1 MVLNILVVTKM
12 LKPLDR
18 YVFFLLKWVH
28 IEEILIK
35 QYVYL
40 LLIKYEKL
48 FNENIMKFGKKLSNI
63 KKEFNNLIENPHKMK
78 NI

>member
-12 LKPLDR
+12 LKPLAR
-18 YVFFLLKWVH
+18 YVFFLLKWIH

-63 KKEFNNLIENPHKMK
+63 MKEFNRKPA
-78 NI
+78 

>member
-48 FNENIMKFGKKLSNI
+48 LNENIMKFGKKLSNI
-63 KKEFNNLIENPHKMK
+63 MKEFNRKPA
-78 NI
+78 

>member
-48 FNENIMKFGKKLSNI
+48 LNENIMKFGKKLSNI
-63 KKEFNNLIENPHKMK
+63 MKEFNRKPG
-78 NI
+78 

>member
-63 KKEFNNLIENPHKMK
+63 MKEFNRKPA
-78 NI
+78 